1 MLRRIA
7 VVTTDEKF
15 FGKISKADT
24 DPETQFV
31 QVPPGSSLPPAS
43 VGLVAPTTKQEPK
56 NVLDAAIGLAKRYD
70 ELLYLIA
77 DVVDSQ
83 EGVAP
88 GTSKRVQEHAQRFA
102 KALNLAP
109 EEHLA
114 LTRAALL
121 RGIGMLKVPVDIRFK
136 KDMLTY
142 DEWALLQAHPK
153 FGADMVAA
161 TDALKDTGNAILTHH
176 ECYDG
181 TGYPQG
187 LEKEAIPKL
196 GRIMK
201 ILDVYC
207 AMTSPRHYRKG
218 HATHKQALE
227 HLKSERGKHFDP
239 ELVDV
244 FLEKDIGQTPAD

>member
-7 VVTTDEKF
+7 VVTGDDKY
-15 FGKISKADT
+15 FGKISKADK

-31 QVPPGSSLPPAS
+31 QVPPGSPLPPAS
-43 VGLVAPTTKQEPK
+43 VGLVTPTAKQDPK
-56 NVLDAAIGLAKRYD
+56 DVLEAAISLAKRYD
-70 ELLYLIA
+70 ELLYLVA

-88 GTSKRVQEHAQRFA
+88 GTSKRVQEHAERFA
-102 KALNLAP
+102 EALGLTA

-121 RGIGMLKVPVDIRFK
+121 RGIGMLKVPVDVRFK

-142 DEWALLQAHPK
+142 DEWALLQDHPK

-161 TDALKDTGNAILTHH
+161 TDALKDTADAILTHH

-181 TGYPQG
+181 TGYPGG

-218 HATHKQALE
+218 HATHEQAVE
-227 HLKSERGKHFDP
+227 HLKAERGKHFDP
-239 ELVDV
+239 ELIDV
-244 FLEKDIGQTPAD
+244 FLDKDIGQTPEA

>member
-7 VVTTDEKF
+7 VVTADEKY
-15 FGKISKADT
+15 FGKISKADK

-31 QVPPGSSLPPAS
+31 QVAPGSPLPPAS
-43 VGLVAPTTKQEPK
+43 VGLVAPTAKQNPK
-56 NVLDAAIGLAKRYD
+56 DVLEAAIGLAKRYD

-88 GTSKRVQEHAQRFA
+88 GSSRRVQEHAARFA
-102 KALNLAP
+102 EALELPA

-142 DEWALLQAHPK
+142 DEWALLQDHPK
-153 FGADMVAA
+153 FGAEMVNQ
-161 TDALKDTGNAILTHH
+161 TDALKDTADAILTHH

-207 AMTSPRHYRKG
+207 AMTSPRHYRTG
-218 HATHKQALE
+218 QATHEQAID
-227 HLKSERGKHFDP
+227 HLKAERAKHFDP
-239 ELVDV
+239 ELIDV
-244 FLEKDIGQTPAD
+244 FLEKDIGQTPGD